1 MRPTLLNP
9 LFASTDTL
17 PGVGP
22 KVAARFERLLG
33 EGPKGARILDLL
45 FHLPYAV
52 IDRSARPPL
61 NEAPTGTIVTLKLL
75 VEDHSP
81 GPGGR
86 S

>member
-22 KVAARFERLLG
+22 KVAARFDRLLG
-33 EGPKGARILDLL
+33 EGPKGAQILDLL

-61 NEAPTGTIVTLKLL
+61 NEAPTGTIVTLK
-75 VEDHSP
+75 SARR
-81 GPGGR
+81 GPFAGPRG
-86 S
+86 